1 MGGRELSGEERLI
14 ARYFG
19 PLAHHA
25 GALALKDDAAVLTPP
40 AGMDLVLTADAVIGG
55 VHFFPDDPP
64 DQIACKALRVNL
76 SDLAAKGAKP
86 AGFLLTLAI
95 PEGTGE
101 EWLSAFAAGLGRDVE
116 RYACPLL
123 GGDTDRTDGPVMVA
137 VTAFGVLP
145 CGAMVRRTGA
155 HVGDDIF
162 VTGTIGD
169 AALGLKVLRAA
180 LAADVDAATREHLI
194 ARYRLPEPRN
204 AVAHAIRAHASAAID
219 ISDGLAGD
227 LFRLCRAS
235 GVGAEVEVGRIP
247 LSAAAKAVLAA
258 DPREMQTVLAGG
270 DDYEVLATVP
280 PEKAA
285 GFRSACAAA
294 GVAAEA
300 IGRIVPGE
308 GSARFVGADGNPL
321 VLERTAFSHF

>member
-1 MGGRELSGEERLI
+1 MDGGELSGEERLI
-14 ARYFG
+14 ARYFR

-25 GALALKDDAAVLTPP
+25 GALGLIDDAALLTPP
-40 AGMDLVLTADAVIGG
+40 EGMDLVLTTDAVVGG

-76 SDLAAKGAKP
+76 SDLAAKGARP

-95 PEGTGE
+95 PEGIGD
-101 EWLSAFAAGLGRDVE
+101 EWLAAFAAGLGRDAE
-116 RYACPLL
+116 RYGCPLF
-123 GGDTDRTDGPVMVA
+123 GGDTDRTGGPVTVA
-137 VTAFGVLP
+137 ITAFGVLP
-145 CGAMVRRTGA
+145 RGTMVKRTGA

-169 AALGLKVLRAA
+169 AALGLKALRGGATVL
-180 LAADVDAATREHLI
+180 DAAAREHLI

-204 AVAHAIRAHASAAID
+204 AAAHAVRTHASAAID
-219 ISDGLAGD
+219 VSDGLAGD
-227 LFRLCRAS
+227 LMRLCRAS
-235 GVGAEVEVGRIP
+235 AVSAEVEVDRIP
-247 LSAAAKAVLAA
+247 LSAAARQVVAA
-258 DPREMQTVLAGG
+258 DPREMQTILAGG

-285 GFRSACAAA
+285 AFRSACAAA
-294 GVAAEA
+294 GVPAQA

-308 GSARFVGADGNPL
+308 GSARFLGPDGKPL
-321 VLERTAFSHF
+321 ALERTAYSHF